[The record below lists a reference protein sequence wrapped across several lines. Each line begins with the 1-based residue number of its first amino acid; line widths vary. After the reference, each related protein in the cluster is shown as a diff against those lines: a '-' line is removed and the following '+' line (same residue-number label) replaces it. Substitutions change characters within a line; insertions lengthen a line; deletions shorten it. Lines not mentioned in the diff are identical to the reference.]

1 MSLYKEANITLSD
14 IESVIQNTYPKTSW
28 DFHRKR
34 IQKWL
39 KCRSKVY
46 DQAMI
51 DASNRYYSKWK
62 IDWEAENQFNEK
74 KMSEADYNAL
84 KFSDWR
90 KVKEI
95 FEAEQTVEEYNT
107 EWLQEKAE
115 FEALQASEVA
125 TAAILTS
132 TNPFSHV
139 FNQDDKTMCLY
150 CRRINPVMYGSVSW
164 SGLNLVDDHSIT
176 EYYSFCNIMCHELM
190 EKLLNS
196 LIEYTKTPLIQG
208 LPTMPPDNVVDY
220 FIRYRNPDWIDPI
233 KAKLPIDYT
242 NIYRMF
248 HLLHI
253 P

>member
-1 MSLYKEANITLSD
+1 MSSHKEGNLTLSS
-14 IESVIQNTYPKTSW
+14 IESVIQNIYPATSW

-51 DASNRYYSKWK
+51 DTFNRQYCKWK
-62 IDWEAENQFNEK
+62 IDWETENQFNEQ
-74 KMSEADYNAL
+74 KMSKADYYAL
-84 KFSDWR
+84 KFSDWK

-95 FEAEQTVEEYNT
+95 FEAEQAVEEYNT
-107 EWLQEKAE
+107 EWLQEKAD
-115 FEALQASEVA
+115 FEALQSSEVA
-125 TAAILTS
+125 TATILTS
-132 TNPFSHV
+132 TNPFSRV
-139 FNQDDKTMCLY
+139 FNQDDKIMCLY
-150 CRRINPVMYGSVSW
+150 CRRINQVMCGSVSW
-164 SGLNLVDDHSIT
+164 SGLNLINGHSIT

-196 LIEYTKTPLIQG
+196 LIEYTKTPQIQG

-220 FIRYRNPDWIDPI
+220 FIRHRNPDWLESI

-248 HLLHI
+248 CLLHI